1 MLLTVPFAVYGI
13 FRYLY
18 LIHVRGEGG
27 APDEV
32 ALKDKPLMLDAALFV
47 LVAGL
52 IIYIAPRFV

>member
-1 MLLTVPFAVYGI
+1 VPFAVYGI

-32 ALKDKPLMLDAALFV
+32 ILKDKPLLINAVLFV